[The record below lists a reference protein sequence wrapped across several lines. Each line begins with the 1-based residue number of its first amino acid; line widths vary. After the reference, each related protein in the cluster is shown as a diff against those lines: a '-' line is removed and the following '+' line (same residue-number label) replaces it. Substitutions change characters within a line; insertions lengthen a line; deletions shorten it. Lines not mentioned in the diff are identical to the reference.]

1 MLFNSYA
8 FLFLFLPAILTG
20 TIAIER
26 GLGRRAVLY
35 FLTLASL
42 FFYWRLAGQG
52 ALALLILSILGNHFF
67 ARAIAAKRHTGALV
81 AESW

>member
-52 ALALLILSILGNHFF
+52 ALALLNIVHPRQSLLRTRDCGQ
-67 ARAIAAKRHTGALV
+67 AAQGRAGR
-81 AESW
+81 